1 MGITFCSRRILKFLG
16 ISLILSFTVL
26 ENNFVLKP
34 IKAEKNLIAATKKDL
49 DLYHGMGVSYLCNAT
64 SKGYDMDFSKTLNVA
79 SATFASVIQQKH
91 NGIIIEK
98 KKKEKVNLRNL
109 QYLAS
114 LNLTKSALEV
124 CPKNV
129 PENVKKVYEIESE
142 RIMKI
147 QNLKN

>member
-1 MGITFCSRRILKFLG
+1 MDLK
-16 ISLILSFTVL
+16 ISKFIAIPIIFSYLLFDI
-26 ENNFVLKP
+26 NNEFNNV
-34 IKAEKNLIAATKKDL
+34 KANVKNSPANKNDL

-129 PENVKKVYEIESE
+129 PENVKKVYKIESE